1 MASYPRR
8 REVTD
13 RGCDALAAV
22 RWSQVSG
29 SVRAMLVVVID
40 VLGEDCLQMGAGEN
54 EQMVEVLPPE
64 YAAEYLAWTKPADIA
79 SRMASAP
86 TRPERIAAAE

>member
-1 MASYPRR
+1 MI
-8 REVTD
+8 EVW
-13 RGCDALAAV
+13 V
-22 RWSQVSG
+22 
-29 SVRAMLVVVID
+29 
-40 VLGEDCLQMGAGEN
+40 EN

-86 TRPERIAAAE
+86 THRERIAAAE